1 MQREVHQDVHS
12 LSTWAPD
19 DNKKGDRKGMSEIF
33 NRFDHMTWEAMAKYE
48 TETVEIK
55 RLEAISEVD
64 MTPLEKAIHVQKIK
78 DAYWR
83 RRMAMR
89 TEDEV
94 RRTSARLDVQRKVFA
109 DVI

>member
-1 MQREVHQDVHS
+1 MQRILYQAVYG
-12 LSTWAPD
+12 LPTWTPD
-19 DNKKGDRKGMSEIF
+19 DDKKGDREGMSEIF

-55 RLEAISEVD
+55 RLEAISEVS

-83 RRMAMR
+83 RRMSMR

-94 RRTSARLDVQRKVFA
+94 RRNVCAP
-109 DVI
+109 